1 MVRERLLV
9 FASLWFASAAIPAIV
24 WAQATL
30 QRTSFRVKYVAE
42 DAVYLDGGRAAGLKQ
57 GQKLVIERAVAD
69 QDKYQAIPPPPAP
82 SGLIAT
88 LTVVS
93 VAASSAVCE
102 ITSSGSPIQVGDAA
116 DLTAESLKEEA
127 EQQQTTQQETP
138 QHQQEQ
144 LAEARDY
151 PVVIGFE
158 GGDPVQEEARASV
171 PRPPSP
177 EINRIRG
184 RVGVEYDSIVTRGA
198 PSSLSSEVGLVARVD
213 MTRIAGTYWNFNG
226 YWRGRFTSLS
236 GPAAPATITDL
247 INRTYTLNL
256 QYNNPTSPWV
266 AGGGRLYLPWATSL
280 EVLDGGYAGHKIGEH
295 TTMGIFG
302 GSTPDPSSYDYNP
315 NGKLGGAFLNVQ
327 GGDFERTRYS
337 TTFGMA
343 VSAIGWHANRQF
355 GFAETSLSFSRNV
368 SIYDAVEADLP
379 HTAIVTP
386 TNSTGAPGTSTTTS
400 TGGLNRNY
408 FTIRYQP
415 LHFLQLDL
423 NDSYYRDFPT
433 FDLTLIGTGLLDRY
447 LFQGLSGGAHVDL
460 PKKISFY
467 TSLGKSSATGDASGS
482 WNQMYGITLGD
493 LLRTGLR
500 LDARYSK
507 FNSSFGKGDYKAIL
521 LSRTFAGK
529 FDWNLQGGFQ
539 NFSSTL
545 TSTTQSHFINTYFD
559 WTPGRIAFFQ
569 AGYTWQR
576 GGTMN
581 YDQFEFIAGKR
592 F

>member
-1 MVRERLLV
+1 MARERLLV
-9 FASLWFASAAIPAIV
+9 LAFLWFGAAAIPALV
-24 WAQATL
+24 WAQGAL
-30 QRTSFRVKYVAE
+30 QRTSFHVKYIAQG
-42 DAVYLDGGRAAGLKQ
+42 AVYLDGGRAAGLKE
-57 GQKLVIERAVAD
+57 GQKLVIQRAVTGPA
-69 QDKYQAIPPPPAP
+69 QYQMIPPPPAP
-82 SGLIAT
+82 SGTIAE

-93 VAASSAVCE
+93 VAATSAVCE
-102 ITSSGSPIQVGDAA
+102 IASSSTPIQVGDVAE
-116 DLTAESLKEEA
+116 LTPESLKEEA
-127 EQQQTTQQETP
+127 AQQQTAQQETP
-138 QHQQEQ
+138 QHQREQ
-144 LAEARDY
+144 LAQARDY
-151 PVVIGFE
+151 PVVISFE

-177 EINRIRG
+177 EIDRIRG
-184 RVGVEYDSIVTRGA
+184 RIGFEYDSIVTRGS

-226 YWRGRFTSLS
+226 YYRGRFTTLS
-236 GPAAPATITDL
+236 GPAAPATVTDL

-256 QYNNPTSPWV
+256 QYNNPASDWV

-280 EVLDGGYAGHKIGEH
+280 EVLDGGYVGHKIGER
-295 TTMGIFG
+295 TTMGIFA
-302 GSTPDPSSYDYNP
+302 GSTPDPASYDYNP

-327 GGDFERTRYS
+327 GGDFDQTRYS
-337 TTFGMA
+337 VTFGMA

-355 GFAETSLSFSRNV
+355 GFAETSLSFSRNL
-368 SIYDAVEADLP
+368 SIYDAVEADVP
-379 HTAIVTP
+379 HIAMVTP
-386 TNSTGAPGTSTTTS
+386 TTSTGAPGTPTATS

-433 FDLTLIGTGLLDRY
+433 FDLTLIGTGLLDQY
-447 LFQGLSGGAHVDL
+447 LFQGLSGGAHIDL

-467 TSLGKSSATGDASGS
+467 TSLGKSSATGDASAS
-482 WNQMYGITLGD
+482 WNQMYGLTLGEIG
-493 LLRTGLR
+493 RSGLR

-521 LSRTFAGK
+521 LSRQFAGK
-529 FDWNLQGGFQ
+529 LDWNLQGGFQ

-545 TSTTQSHFINTYFD
+545 TSTTQSHFINTYLD
-559 WTPGRIAFFQ
+559 WTPAQVVFFQ

-581 YDQFEFIAGKR
+581 YDQYEFIVGKR